1 MTRSSTVG
9 FTGLLIFCVMGC
21 SSQRPVLYPNEQ
33 MRKVGQASSD
43 QAIAEC
49 MAEADSYLSS
59 GGAAQQKGH
68 DVAKGT
74 ATGAAIGG
82 ATGAVGGAISGG
94 AGRGAAVGAATG
106 ATAGFLGTLFGV
118 FGGDSGPSPTYR
130 NYVERCLR
138 ERGYEPI
145 GWE

>member
-1 MTRSSTVG
+1 MKRLRIIVAG
-9 FTGLLIFCVMGC
+9 FLGVLIAGC
-21 SSQRPVLYPNEQ
+21 ATQRPVLYPNDQ
-33 MRKVGQASSD
+33 MRRDGQATAD
-43 QAIAEC
+43 QAIAQC
-49 MAEADSYLSS
+49 MAEADDYVSS
-59 GGAAQQKGH
+59 GGATHQKSR

-82 ATGAVGGAISGG
+82 ATGAVGGAIGG
-94 AGRGAAVGAATG
+94 SAGRGAAVGAATG
-106 ATAGFLGTLFGV
+106 ATAGFLGSIFGV
-118 FGGDSGPSPTYR
+118 FGSDGPSPTYR